1 MAFVLLG
8 SDFQQSPLEELESLE
23 RHADEIRDGLTESQ
37 GFFYGAV
44 VISTCNRF
52 EVYLDTDDFH
62 AAVEQVVKTVAEVSG
77 LSPDHCSKLLRVSY
91 GDSVAQHLYSV
102 ASGLESMIIGEGEI
116 AGQVK
121 RSLQEAQIRKQV
133 SSSLQR
139 LFQSAAAVSK
149 RVSAQTG
156 LGAAGRSIINAGLD
170 LYEANHGALD
180 GKSVLLM
187 GTGAYARVIVA
198 ALKRANCAQ
207 IYSYSA
213 TGRAELFSEGHG
225 TVALSANSLTSGELA
240 GTMATIDLAVTASG
254 GATPSINFHLA
265 QKVAQLR
272 EDPLTIIDVTL
283 SGGVSKSV
291 LELPDF
297 KVYTLEAIR
306 EFAPAEH
313 AESVL
318 TAQEI
323 VRESVA
329 SFEAEETARQ
339 VDPMVAA
346 LRSHVTAWV
355 KEEIERVRRKSGD
368 AAADEVGH
376 SLNRVVNALLH
387 TPSVNAKSLAQD
399 GNHSDYLAAIKTLFN
414 IDLQAELP
422 TGEAHG

>member
-8 SDFQQSPLEELESLE
+8 SDFQQSALEELESLE
-23 RHADEIRDGLTESQ
+23 QHADAIRDGLITSD
-37 GFFYGAV
+37 GCFAGAV

-62 AAVEQVVKTVAEVSG
+62 AAVEQVVKTVARVSG
-77 LSPDHCSKLLRVSY
+77 LNPDYCSKLLRVSY
-91 GDSVAQHLYSV
+91 GNSVAQHLYSV
-102 ASGLESMIIGEGEI
+102 ASGLESMIVGEGEI

-121 RSLQEAQIRKQV
+121 RSLQEAQNRKQV

-139 LFQSAAAVSK
+139 LFQSAATVSK
-149 RVSAQTG
+149 RVSAETG

-170 LYEANHGALD
+170 LYEANHGSLS

-198 ALKRANCAQ
+198 ALKRAECSR
-207 IYSYSA
+207 IFSYSA
-213 TGRAELFSEGHG
+213 SGRAQLFSETHG
-225 TVALSANSLTSGELA
+225 TIPLEAGKLEANELAQTLSAV
-240 GTMATIDLAVTASG
+240 DLAVTASG
-254 GATPSINFHLA
+254 GATPSISFHLA

-272 EDPLTIIDVTL
+272 QSPLTIIDVTL

-291 LELPDF
+291 IELRGLE
-297 KVYTLEAIR
+297 VYTLDAIR
-306 EFAPAEH
+306 EHAPAEH

-318 TAQEI
+318 AAQDI

-329 SFEAEETARQ
+329 TFEAYETARQ

-355 KEEIERVRRKSGD
+355 EEEIERVRRKSGN

-376 SLNRVVNALLH
+376 SLNRVINALLH

-399 GNHSDYLAAIKTLFN
+399 GNHADYLAAIKTLFN
-414 IDLQAELP
+414 IDLQGELP
-422 TGEAHG
+422 TGESHD